1 MPRGAGGGTRT
12 RPPRVRGRQG
22 RRGNGMGYRYGA
34 LAGDELA
41 RRSGRGGP
49 HRDARHHAGAGGPAP
64 ECERAWP
71 RRRPRVPARA
81 AARRRRMSPIG
92 AARPTAGRRD
102 QANAAAVATRPARKE
117 RPRMSW
123 RLMDRVALL
132 PVTDEQFRILM
143 LLAQRA
149 QDDGTG
155 ARPGIK
161 KLMERTGKSERAVQ
175 RALHDLQAAGL
186 IVATSY
192 LTGGR
197 GHATEYRLVLPNGDG
212 RGTLSPTTRPETVA
226 PMAPITT
233 APAVNGATHDALSVT
248 KGATNDALTPVKGD
262 ASDAVSPE
270 RVPSMTLKGA
280 TGGTPIGPEY
290 IRGDAGTSGRRNEEG
305 VTGEGRASPRPP

>member
-1 MPRGAGGGTRT
+1 
-12 RPPRVRGRQG
+12 
-22 RRGNGMGYRYGA
+22 
-34 LAGDELA
+34 
-41 RRSGRGGP
+41 
-49 HRDARHHAGAGGPAP
+49 
-64 ECERAWP
+64 
-71 RRRPRVPARA
+71 
-81 AARRRRMSPIG
+81 
-92 AARPTAGRRD
+92 
-102 QANAAAVATRPARKE
+102 
-117 RPRMSW
+117 MSW

-305 VTGEGRASPRPP
+305 ATGEGRASPRPPAVRLPPPNYARGVTYVPAAPGRYPTGIRCTCTWVNSIKAPTCFKCKASLSELAAVAVAV